1 MRINSVFIILM
12 FSNLFSMEIGL
23 EEYATI
29 NSPDSLFNIVSRSN
43 GLKNVLKNIVK
54 KSPEERKNHL
64 DNFPEPII
72 QALKNLAG

>member
-43 GLKNVLKNIVK
+43 GLKKYI
-54 KSPEERKNHL
+54 
-64 DNFPEPII
+64 
-72 QALKNLAG
+72 